1 MTLFWIGFGI
11 IFLIIELVTAT
22 FYGLALAL
30 AAFGVAI
37 YTAFVPVVEVDI
49 TQGVIFVII
58 AIIASYLFPKF
69 FRAAVGDND
78 RPQGLDMYIGE
89 TRRVRLVGEDF
100 KVKLDG
106 VEYLVISDD
115 DLEDKDLVEIVDRRG
130 SVFIAEKR

>member
-11 IFLIIELVTAT
+11 IFLIVELVTAT

-30 AAFGVAI
+30 AAFSVAI
-37 YTAFVPVVEVDI
+37 YTAFVPVVEADI

-89 TRRVRLVGEDF
+89 TRRVRLIGEDF

-106 VEYLVISDD
+106 VEYLIISND